1 MTHPA
6 GKKGDLLRFLK
17 FALFSAS
24 AGIIQ
29 VVSFTALFELVRLP
43 YWPSYLIA
51 LVLSV
56 VYNFTLNRRFTFK
69 SSASFSKG
77 MALVLLYYLVFT
89 PLSTWGGDRL
99 VALGANEYLVLGGS
113 MLTNFVTE
121 YLFCRLFVFR
131 GSIDTRKPN

>member
-1 MTHPA
+1 MTKPA

-29 VVSFTALFELVRLP
+29 VVSFTALFELVSLP

-56 VYNFTLNRRFTFK
+56 VYNFTLNRRFTFR

-113 MLTNFVTE
+113 MLLNFVTE

>member
-1 MTHPA
+1 MAHTA

-29 VVSFTALFELVRLP
+29 LLSFTLLFELTRLP

-56 VYNFTLNRRFTFK
+56 VYNFTLNRRFTFR

-131 GSIDTRKPN
+131 GSMDTRKPN